1 MGQRQGRVSP
11 TLVLPIRPE
20 GHATTSDA
28 VCRHDDRVGP
38 ELWIAPPTPFCP
50 GEQANGVG
58 CSDQSVPN
66 LEGQSEVSP
75 PMTATT
81 TSPLYHRQ
89 EDKDMPR
96 SAHQPPLERPTQTST
111 WKLALTTSLIT
122 SHSNINVVA
131 GSATLGGGAMNQ
143 TEAPVEHRTPVNK
156 TTDENVYPRVEAQS
170 SHI

>member
-1 MGQRQGRVSP
+1 
-11 TLVLPIRPE
+11 
-20 GHATTSDA
+20 
-28 VCRHDDRVGP
+28 
-38 ELWIAPPTPFCP
+38 
-50 GEQANGVG
+50 
-58 CSDQSVPN
+58 
-66 LEGQSEVSP
+66 
-75 PMTATT
+75 MTATT

-96 SAHQPPLERPTQTST
+96 SAQSATSRAT
-111 WKLALTTSLIT
+111 HSNFNVETGPVLFGNSTTSPITRHSNINVVAGSATLGGSTTSLIT

-143 TEAPVEHRTPVNK
+143 TEAPVKHRTPVNK